1 MTMRTP
7 TGELAPALEAPEGLP
22 DVAALARLANAFF
35 TALPGAAPADS
46 GARAPAQ
53 LPADV
58 SSSPPAVVSE
68 LPAAAPAAGVSP
80 PLSPFYFLSSAGS
93 GWNAG
98 SAAAALPNIAAF
110 TAQPTALPAGLDLSA
125 LRAAPA
131 SGLVGAVPAPHG
143 APTFYFLESLPAA
156 DVRALQGLGA
166 HAPFDVTQI
175 RRDFPILAERVNGR
189 PLIWLDNAATT
200 QKPQAVIDRLANFYA
215 HENSNIHRAA
225 HELAARATDAY
236 EGARATVQRFLG
248 ASSPE
253 EIVFVRGATEA
264 INLVAQSWGR
274 QNILAGDEIIVSH
287 LEHHANIVPWQ
298 QLATEERC
306 TAAGHPGRR
315 YRTDSAGRI
324 SQASVPA
331 HQAGGHYTS
340 VERAGDHRA
349 RARGRRPRASRRR
362 PRVDRWRAGRLT
374 HAGGCARARRGLL
387 CILGHKVFGPTGIGV
402 LYGTAEILESM
413 PRGRAGAI

>member
-7 TGELAPALEAPEGLP
+7 TGDLTPALEVPEGLP
-22 DVAALARLANAFF
+22 DAATLARLANAFF
-35 TALPGAAPADS
+35 TALPGAVLADGGAP
-46 GARAPAQ
+46 
-53 LPADV
+53 LPDRLPSAV
-58 SSSPPAVVSE
+58 SSTAPAVVSE
-68 LPAAAPAAGVSP
+68 LPGGAPTAGVSA

-98 SAAAALPNIAAF
+98 SAAAALTNIAALA
-110 TAQPTALPAGLDLSA
+110 AQPTALPPGLDLGA

-131 SGLVGAVPAPHG
+131 SGLAGGVPAPHG
-143 APTFYFLESLPAA
+143 APTFYFLESLPTA
-156 DVRALQGLGA
+156 DVRALQGLGG

-175 RRDFPILAERVNGR
+175 RRDFPILAERVHGR

-200 QKPQAVIDRLANFYA
+200 QKPQAVIDRLADFYA

-274 QNILAGDEIIVSH
+274 QNILTGDEIIVSH
-287 LEHHANIVPWQ
+287 LEHHANIVRGSSSP
-298 QLATEERC
+298 L
-306 TAAGHPGRR
+306 RR
-315 YRTDSAGRI
+315 
-324 SQASVPA
+324 V
-331 HQAGGHYTS
+331 
-340 VERAGDHRA
+340 
-349 RARGRRPRASRRR
+349 RGYGSSR
-362 PRVDRWRAGRLT
+362 
-374 HAGGCARARRGLL
+374 
-387 CILGHKVFGPTGIGV
+387 
-402 LYGTAEILESM
+402 
-413 PRGRAGAI
+413 